1 MALTP
6 GQAAPDFSVQ
16 DQDGNVRTLKEFRG
30 RKVALYFY
38 GQDNTPTCTNQA
50 CNLRDNYADIQKAG
64 YIVLGV
70 SVDSVKKHKN
80 FITKFSLPFTLLAD
94 VNHEIVNAYQVWQE
108 KTTFG
113 HRYMGAVRTTFLIDE
128 EGKIERVID
137 KVTSSDHA
145 RQILG

>member
-1 MALTP
+1 MALEA
-6 GQAAPDFSVQ
+6 GQKAPDFSVQ
-16 DQDGNVRTLKEFRG
+16 DQDGITRTLKDYLG
-30 RKVALYFY
+30 QKVALYFY

-50 CNLRDNYADIQKAG
+50 CNLRDNYQDIQKAG
-64 YIVLGV
+64 YTVLGV

-80 FITKFSLPFTLLAD
+80 FVTKFSLPFTLLAD

-113 HRYMGAVRTTFLIDE
+113 HTYMGAVRTTFLIDE
-128 EGKIERVID
+128 KGNIERIID